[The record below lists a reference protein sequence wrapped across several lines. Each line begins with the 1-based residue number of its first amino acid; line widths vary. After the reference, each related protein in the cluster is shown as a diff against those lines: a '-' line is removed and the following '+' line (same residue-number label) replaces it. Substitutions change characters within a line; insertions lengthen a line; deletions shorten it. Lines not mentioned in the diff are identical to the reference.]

1 MRPARL
7 RGFAFAAP
15 WQATTAAK
23 GKEKGHL
30 QKQVPKNW
38 MRQQPNLPWGD
49 PKVLSALKSLT
60 SVFGMRTGGSSPLS
74 SPQWLYNP
82 LSRDIYCMIS
92 SPYPKE
98 LTISSAAYK
107 DFPLLGCGL
116 PPCLKADNCIG
127 SNSEK
132 FVLPAVSVLVE
143 IFVPY
148 FRSVFVS
155 FYLVFE
161 IKPSTY

>member
-1 MRPARL
+1 MCLLFRMVNVECKI
-7 RGFAFAAP
+7 AAN
-15 WQATTAAK
+15 

-82 LSRDIYCMIS
+82 LFAGYILYDQ
-92 SPYPKE
+92 
-98 LTISSAAYK
+98 
-107 DFPLLGCGL
+107 FPLSKRIDHIFRRLSDLPLFRRGL
-116 PPCLKADNCIG
+116 LPCLKADNCIG

-132 FVLPAVSVLVE
+132 FALPAVSVLVE

>member
-1 MRPARL
+1 MGSGASRPLPRQMQRKGIRYFGCL
-7 RGFAFAAP
+7 KIGCGNYLTSRRGEP
-15 WQATTAAK
+15 Q
-23 GKEKGHL
+23 
-30 QKQVPKNW
+30 
-38 MRQQPNLPWGD
+38 
-49 PKVLSALKSLT
+49 VLSAQESLT

-74 SPQWLYNP
+74 SPQWLYSP
-82 LSRDIYCMIS
+82 LSRDIYL
-92 SPYPKE
+92 Y
-98 LTISSAAYK
+98 
-107 DFPLLGCGL
+107 DQFPLSKRIDHIFRRLSDLPLFRRGL

-132 FVLPAVSVLVE
+132 FVRSAVSVLVE

-148 FRSVFVS
+148 FRFVFVS

>member
-1 MRPARL
+1 MFAIKLKAARPHIP
-7 RGFAFAAP
+7 RGKRRAYLH
-15 WQATTAAK
+15 K
-23 GKEKGHL
+23 NGGKEKGHL

-49 PKVLSALKSLT
+49 PKVLSAQESLT

-98 LTISSAAYK
+98 LTISSAGFQIYLCFAAA
-107 DFPLLGCGL
+107 F
-116 PPCLKADNCIG
+116 CLA
-127 SNSEK
+127 
-132 FVLPAVSVLVE
+132 
-143 IFVPY
+143 
-148 FRSVFVS
+148 
-155 FYLVFE
+155 
-161 IKPSTY
+161 

>member
-1 MRPARL
+1 
-7 RGFAFAAP
+7 
-15 WQATTAAK
+15 
-23 GKEKGHL
+23 
-30 QKQVPKNW
+30 

-82 LSRDIYCMIS
+82 LFAGYILYDQ
-92 SPYPKE
+92 
-98 LTISSAAYK
+98 
-107 DFPLLGCGL
+107 FPLSKRIDHIFRRRADLPLFGRGL
-116 PPCLKADNCIG
+116 LPCLKADNCIG
-127 SNSEK
+127 PNSEK
-132 FVLPAVSVLVE
+132 FVRSAVSVLVE

-155 FYLVFE
+155 FYLFLFE

>member
-1 MRPARL
+1 MDPL
-7 RGFAFAAP
+7 RYRHRNGYIVRFR
-15 WQATTAAK
+15 
-23 GKEKGHL
+23 G
-30 QKQVPKNW
+30 
-38 MRQQPNLPWGD
+38 
-49 PKVLSALKSLT
+49 
-60 SVFGMRTGGSSPLS
+60 
-74 SPQWLYNP
+74 
-82 LSRDIYCMIS
+82 IYTYMIS

>member
-1 MRPARL
+1 
-7 RGFAFAAP
+7 
-15 WQATTAAK
+15 
-23 GKEKGHL
+23 
-30 QKQVPKNW
+30 

-49 PKVLSALKSLT
+49 PKVLSALESLT

-82 LSRDIYCMIS
+82 LFAGYILYDQ
-92 SPYPKE
+92 
-98 LTISSAAYK
+98 
-107 DFPLLGCGL
+107 FPLSKRIDHIFRRLSDLPLFGRGL

-132 FVLPAVSVLVE
+132 FVRSAVSVLVE

-155 FYLVFE
+155 FYLFFLRSSPRPISIGQLHALLRFHLRPINLVVFKGSYYLT
-161 IKPSTY
+161 IWDILS

>member
-1 MRPARL
+1 MDPL
-7 RGFAFAAP
+7 RYRHRNGYII
-15 WQATTAAK
+15 
-23 GKEKGHL
+23 
-30 QKQVPKNW
+30 
-38 MRQQPNLPWGD
+38 RC
-49 PKVLSALKSLT
+49 
-60 SVFGMRTGGSSPLS
+60 
-74 SPQWLYNP
+74 
-82 LSRDIYCMIS
+82 SRDIYL
-92 SPYPKE
+92 Y
-98 LTISSAAYK
+98 
-107 DFPLLGCGL
+107 DQFPLSKRIDHIFRRRADLPLFGRGL